1 MNSIAAA
8 NITRRRPKRSADRP
22 ATNAPTAHPGS
33 RALTVMPSHA
43 SLKLKVL
50 LSPSWVPLMTPL
62 S

>member
-1 MNSIAAA
+1 MNSAAA
-8 NITRRRPKRSADRP
+8 ASITRLRPHRSAERP
-22 ATNAPTAHPGS
+22 ATKAPTAHPGS
-33 RALTVMPSHA
+33 KALTVMPSQA